1 MGNGKTC
8 ERSGTK
14 RAKMNEYM
22 EGLKKKVGY
31 VSLKIRHAEK
41 QAQMFPSLHGLPGG
55 NSSEQEVQNLWSMVE
70 GEVEEDMVMLTP
82 IEERDRLIA
91 KQKEEI
97 ESLLKKLDEP
107 TVKNET
113 IENLKTKVKTYEK
126 KLLFARNV
134 TEQKLFENISDP
146 NFFRDEPHLVQVYTA
161 TLNEDEILDP
171 REILEEDKDEKSQ
184 SPRSRKDKFLSNVSK
199 HFKES
204 DPNHSL
210 QIERLDHIKQQVFEK
225 VKQTQLNKSKPRTA
239 TPKRRLSLSLFD
251 NNDRSTSRPR
261 TSSPPLNSPNART

>member
-1 MGNGKTC
+1 M
-8 ERSGTK
+8 
-14 RAKMNEYM
+14 
-22 EGLKKKVGY
+22 KVGY

-55 NSSEQEVQNLWSMVE
+55 KSSEQEVQSLWSMVE
-70 GEVEEDMVMLTP
+70 GEVEEDTVMLTP

-97 ESLLKKLDEP
+97 ESLLKKLSEP
-107 TVKNET
+107 TDTNDT

-171 REILEEDKDEKSQ
+171 REIHEEDKDEK
-184 SPRSRKDKFLSNVSK
+184 SPRSRKDKFLSNVSM
-199 HFKES
+199 HLKES

-210 QIERLDHIKQQVFEK
+210 QLERLDHIKEQVFEK

-239 TPKRRLSLSLFD
+239 TPKRRLSLSLYD

-261 TSSPPLNSPNART
+261 TSSPPHPHSLNSPDART